1 MKKTRSSISYLIVVS
16 YCLLNAYC
24 VPAQSIESKN
34 DQQENLAVS
43 VKSVHEIKSTEQDS
57 SSNCEQFR
65 YLELT
70 IDGLV
75 NQKAHLINFITTTS
89 SNECGNVSHVHSW
102 NFVDGQQQSMIHLK
116 LQLANITEEETMFL
130 CLIDE
135 SKTGHHL
142 GNSSMFIM
150 K

>member
-1 MKKTRSSISYLIVVS
+1 MKKTRSSISCLIVVS

-24 VPAQSIESKN
+24 VPAQSTELKN
-34 DQQENLAVS
+34 DKQENLGLN

-70 IDGLV
+70 IDGLA
-75 NQKAHLINFITTTS
+75 NQKAFNFISTTS
-89 SNECGNVSHVHSW
+89 SNDCGNVSHVHSW
-102 NFVDGQQQSMIHLK
+102 KFADGQQNMIHLK
-116 LQLANITEEETMFL
+116 FQLANITEEETMFL
-130 CLIDE
+130 CLIDDT
-135 SKTGHHL
+135 KTGHHL

>member
-1 MKKTRSSISYLIVVS
+1 MKKTRSSFSCLIVVS

-24 VPAQSIESKN
+24 VPAQSTELKN
-34 DQQENLAVS
+34 EKQENLGVY
-43 VKSVHEIKSTEQDS
+43 VKSVHEVRSTEQDPS
-57 SSNCEQFR
+57 ANCEQFR

-70 IDGLV
+70 IDGLA
-75 NQKAHLINFITTTS
+75 NRKEFNFISTPS

-102 NFVDGQQQSMIHLK
+102 KFVDGQQNMIHLK
-116 LQLANITEEETMFL
+116 FQLANITEQETMYL
-130 CLIDE
+130 CLIDD

>member
-16 YCLLNAYC
+16 YCLLNACC
-24 VPAQSIESKN
+24 VPAQSTETKN
-34 DQQENLAVS
+34 DKLEGLGVS

-70 IDGLV
+70 IDGLA
-75 NQKAHLINFITTTS
+75 NQKAFNFISTTS
-89 SNECGNVSHVHSW
+89 SNDCGDVSHVHSW
-102 NFVDGQQQSMIHLK
+102 NFVDSQQNMIHLK
-116 LQLANITEEETMFL
+116 FQLANITEETTMYL
-130 CLIDE
+130 CLIDDT
-135 SKTGHHL
+135 KTGHHL
-142 GNSSMFIM
+142 GDSSMFII